1 MAMVQITP
9 PPLSSQSLADLLCTI
24 MLLCYGTEEDGQPF
38 WAYMC
43 IKPSMAK
50 SFKDA
55 RENGSFNLEDFGTIL
70 EKGYGMDVPLDIK
83 QRMEHDYGV
92 NHSYEDELLVAI
104 ESMKPHVNA

>member
-1 MAMVQITP
+1 MGMVQITP

-24 MLLCYGTEEDGQPF
+24 MILCYGTEEDGQPF

-55 RENGSFNLEDFGTIL
+55 RDRGAFSLEDYGTIL
-70 EKGYGMDVPLDIK
+70 EKGLGMEVPYETK
-83 QRMEHDYGV
+83 QRMERDYGV
-92 NHSYEDELLVAI
+92 NHNYEDELLIAI
-104 ESMKPHVNA
+104 ESMKHQATA